1 MAHPISKE
9 KLAERCVRIVNGG
22 KTLTENK
29 VTIQDAMLAVAQA
42 RDQAVLEVISARK
55 AVGEH
60 DVPFDLLTEKTI
72 TAVPERGYH
81 VAHLPTRGLSILS
94 HNMGIFAV
102 FPESDPSNEI
112 FPVSNNHERLYSR
125 QPALNM
131 EGAMF
136 YVPFQQRLRIY
147 NFESSE
153 ECPIIVQYFQAG
165 EDFTEDEF
173 FCIAPEMQDS
183 VVAKALQVLGY
194 QQQAPQDFS
203 TDSRAN

>member
-9 KLAERCVRIVNGG
+9 KLAERCVRIVNAG
-22 KTLTENK
+22 KDVVENK

-55 AVGEH
+55 SVGEH

-72 TAVPERGYH
+72 PATPNKGHH

-102 FPESDPSNEI
+102 FPESDPSEEI
-112 FPVSNNHERLYSR
+112 FPVSNNHQRLYSR

-131 EGAMF
+131 EGVVF
-136 YVPFQQRLRIY
+136 YVPFQQRITIY
-147 NFESSE
+147 NLPSDQ

-165 EDFTEDEF
+165 EDFEDDEF
-173 FCIAPEMQDS
+173 FCIAPEMQDN
-183 VVAKALQVLGY
+183 VVRKALEILGI
-194 QQQAPQDFS
+194 QEQATEDFA
-203 TDSRAN
+203 TDSRG